1 MDPNENHGNRE
12 DRQMKVA
19 ILFTIIIILL
29 MLTIAFA
36 ESTDDNVM
44 SEAEILRLKIL
55 TEIGLL
61 YALAFTWILFGIT
74 RGQADEY

>member
-1 MDPNENHGNRE
+1 
-12 DRQMKVA
+12 
-19 ILFTIIIILL
+19 

-36 ESTDDNVM
+36 ESTDDNIM

-61 YALAFTWILFGIT
+61 YSLAFTWILFGLT
-74 RGQADEY
+74 RGQSNEY